1 MINLKY
7 ICEIYDQY
15 YKKNIKKPI
24 SMKLSQYFIKLSQY
38 FIKLWT
44 NRPLGLNTNF

>member
-7 ICEIYDQY
+7 MCEIYDQY
-15 YKKNIKKPI
+15 YKKYIKLNIP
-24 SMKLSQYFIKLSQY
+24 MKLSQYLIKM
-38 FIKLWT
+38 WT

>member
-7 ICEIYDQY
+7 IQELYIKY
-15 YKKNIKKPI
+15 YKKYIKLHN
-24 SMKLSQYFIKLSQY
+24 SMKLSQNIV
-38 FIKLWT
+38 KLWT